1 MRTDVTN
8 RWYRVYTY
16 QQVDRVPDIE
26 FWWWPQTIR
35 RWLREGLP
43 QEFESEKNNN
53 FSSEL
58 WRFLGLDTDPDQVSI
73 NLRWGMNPAFT
84 EEILESRDSSVI
96 TRDTEGV
103 VAERYQIDAD
113 GMSIPRFLRFP
124 VETPRDWEALKKER
138 YRLDDPYREL
148 AQEEIEAMR
157 DGIQEGKMA
166 SASYFRGFYGQLRAW
181 MGTENLSLAFY
192 EYPDMVH
199 DMVQHW
205 AELLARQIERL
216 PDDILIDQVY
226 WWEDMAYNHGPLVG
240 PKTFRE
246 FLQPGYHR
254 VMQAARKRGCAISAV
269 DCDGDPH
276 DIVRNWLEE
285 GVNIMLPM
293 EVTGAVDP
301 YAWRKEFGRE
311 VRFAGGIAKEPL
323 VIGGKA
329 IDRELD
335 RLKPLLEQGGYI
347 PHVDHHVPP
356 TVSYANYCHY
366 LEKKRKLIG
375 KE

>member
-1 MRTDVTN
+1 MRAEVTN
-8 RWYRVYTY
+8 RWYRAYTY
-16 QQVDRVPDIE
+16 QPVDRVPDIE

-58 WRFLGLDTDPDQVSI
+58 WRFLGLDADPDQVSI

-84 EEILESRDSSVI
+84 EEIVEDKGSSVI
-96 TRDTEGV
+96 TRDAEGV

-138 YRLDDPYREL
+138 YRLDDPYREP

-216 PDDILIDQVY
+216 PEDILIDQVY

-301 YAWRKEFGRE
+301 YAWREEFGRE
-311 VRFAGGIAKEPL
+311 VRFAGGIGKEPL

-335 RLKPLLEQGGYI
+335 RIKPLLEQGGYI

-356 TVSYANYCHY
+356 TVSYANYCYY

>member
-311 VRFAGGIAKEPL
+311 VRFAGGIGKEPL

-335 RLKPLLEQGGYI
+335 RIKPLLEQGGYI

>member
-356 TVSYANYCHY
+356 TVSYANYCYY